1 LKMALSFP
9 NPSRSYDEKRNLIRF
24 WGYDSSLEIAF
35 LVEVGALYK
44 LQPQKGHLEADS
56 LGAFDAVREQVLE
69 AAHRAYARGRPG
81 PYLLA
86 AADL

>member
-1 LKMALSFP
+1 MALSFP
-9 NPSRSYDEKRNLIRF
+9 NPSRSYDERRNVIRF

-35 LVEVGALYK
+35 LVEVGALGK
-44 LQPQKGHLEADS
+44 PQSQTGDPEADS
-56 LGAFDAVREQVLE
+56 LGAFDAARDQVLV
-69 AAHRAYARGRPG
+69 AAQKIYTRGRVG